1 VGAKLPW
8 TERRF
13 NFDFPVLLYPDVIER
28 VRGTPAR
35 AEDRVRGLTPET
47 LTRQEGGGWS
57 IQENIGHLLDLEPMD
72 AGRLDDYLS
81 GVPTLR
87 AADMSNRRTHEAAH
101 NGRPVAAILAE
112 FRAGREA
119 LAGRLESLGDADF
132 ARTAL
137 HPRLKVPM
145 RLVDWLTFV
154 AAHDDY
160 HLARVSELIRRYRP
174 APG

>member
-35 AEDRVRGLTPET
+35 LADRVKGLGHET
-47 LTRQEGGGWS
+47 LTRREGGGWS
-57 IQENIGHLLDLEPMD
+57 VQENVGHLLDLEPMD
-72 AGRLDDYLS
+72 AGRLDDYLN

-87 AADMSNRRTHEAAH
+87 AADMANRRTNEAGH
-101 NGRPVAAILAE
+101 NDKPLSAILAGLK
-112 FRAGREA
+112 AGRDALVARLEA
-119 LAGRLESLGDADF
+119 LDDADF

-137 HPRLKVPM
+137 HPRLQVPM
-145 RLVDWLTFV
+145 RLVDWLSFV

-160 HLARVSELIRRYRP
+160 HLARVSELIRAFR
-174 APG
+174 A

>member
-13 NFDFPVLLYPDVIER
+13 NFDFPVSLFPDVIER

-35 AEDRVRGLTPET
+35 VEDRVRGLSPDT
-47 LTRQEGGGWS
+47 LTRREGDAWS
-57 IQENIGHLLDLEPMD
+57 IQENVGHLLDLEPLD
-72 AGRLDDYLS
+72 AGRLEDYLRGAS
-81 GVPTLR
+81 VLR
-87 AADMSNRRTHEAAH
+87 AADMGNRRTHEAGH
-101 NGRPVAAILAE
+101 NARPIGALLAQ

-119 LAGRLESLGDADF
+119 LVARLASLADDDF

-137 HPRLKVPM
+137 HPRLQVPM
-145 RLVDWLTFV
+145 RMVDWLTFV

-160 HLARVSELIRRYRP
+160 HLARVSELIRLFGR
-174 APG
+174 